1 MNRVSAVR
9 AALSIVVF
17 SFLALSCN
25 RSEPEKSTP
34 SPQTPAAGKE
44 APADTPKVVSVPPDL
59 QKDVDAM
66 VQAVEKLDIAKAL
79 AGYADDYISGTGR
92 SKDGVSEALTN
103 LQERQVAVT
112 VEKTEIEEASADK
125 AKLKT
130 QLRLRYKDTF
140 RDMAEGEV
148 IVTDILRH
156 SLRKENDRWKIYTDE
171 RVSTYRE
178 GRFGE
183 QSPNIRLEV
192 PARLPEDP
200 SYPVTVTVQRA
211 ADKNYQVMV
220 GHYPED
226 PQFLPPPD
234 VVTELPEN
242 GVLTADLPR
251 NQDGESE
258 MVRITVIVED
268 QEGNWVGATT
278 VSKFIPGLS
287 QDKENRDNKE
297 EEALI

>member
-1 MNRVSAVR
+1 MNRVSVGRAV
-9 AALSIVVF
+9 LSIVVC
-17 SFLALSCN
+17 SFLVLSCN
-25 RSEPEKSTP
+25 RSEPTP
-34 SPQTPAAGKE
+34 SIPAPPTGKDV
-44 APADTPKVVSVPPDL
+44 PADTPKAVSVPPDL
-59 QKDVDAM
+59 QKDVDAI
-66 VQAVEKLDIAKAL
+66 VQAVETLDIPKAL
-79 AGYADDYISGTGR
+79 AGYADDYTSGTGR
-92 SKDGVSEALTN
+92 SKDGVREALTN
-103 LQERQVAVT
+103 LQERHAAIT

-156 SLRKENDRWKIYTDE
+156 SLRKENDHWKIYADE
-171 RVSTYRE
+171 RISTYRE

-183 QSPNIRLEV
+183 QSPNIRLDV
-192 PARLPEDP
+192 PARLPADP
-200 SYPVTVTVQRA
+200 SYTVTVTVQRN

-268 QEGNWVGATT
+268 QDENFVGATT

-287 QDKENRDNKE
+287 QDKEKRDNKE
-297 EEALI
+297 DEALI